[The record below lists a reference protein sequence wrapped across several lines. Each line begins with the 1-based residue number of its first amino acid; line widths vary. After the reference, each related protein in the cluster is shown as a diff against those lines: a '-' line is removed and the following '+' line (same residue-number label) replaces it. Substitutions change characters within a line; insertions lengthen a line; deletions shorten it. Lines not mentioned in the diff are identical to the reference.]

1 MKKAFVIL
9 HDLVATIV
17 AVVAAL
23 AFRFSGAELDGRIW
37 AILPYLPVWV
47 AIAGLVYWWAGLYQ
61 SRWRFASILDLW
73 GIAKAVSVLTAI
85 LLVIDYAL
93 VSQNL
98 VGSYY
103 LGKTTLVLYWI
114 VQCFALGAPRALL
127 RLNRM
132 HKVLKENV
140 GSGHPSLIIG
150 RSKDA
155 DVVLRSMEA
164 GLLQGIPAGRRA
176 QPAEGRSWQIGARRA
191 RRGHDGRARHGS
203 GGSRRPRDSPS
214 RASWRPVT
222 C

>member
-37 AILPYLPVWV
+37 AVLPFLPVWV

-132 HKVLKENV
+132 HRVLKENV
-140 GSGHPSLIIG
+140 GSGRPSLIIG

-164 GLLQGIPAGRRA
+164 GLLKGF
-176 QPAEGRSWQIGARRA
+176 
-191 RRGHDGRARHGS
+191 
-203 GGSRRPRDSPS
+203 
-214 RASWRPVT
+214 RPVGVLSPLKT
-222 C
+222 EVGESVRGVRVVGTMDALDTALADLSAKGLTVTRILAAG